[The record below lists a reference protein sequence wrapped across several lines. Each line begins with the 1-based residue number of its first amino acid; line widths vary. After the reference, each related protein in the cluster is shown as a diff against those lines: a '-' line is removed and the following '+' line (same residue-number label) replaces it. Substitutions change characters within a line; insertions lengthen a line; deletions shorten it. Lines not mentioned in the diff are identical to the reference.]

1 MISKDDDIIL
11 GTVYMPPER
20 SNYFEETELNALKDE
35 IETKCHSCQFVILA
49 GDWNGRTGKLQD
61 FIENDDFLLKELS
74 MN

>member
-1 MISKDDDIIL
+1 
-11 GTVYMPPER
+11 MPPER

-35 IETKCHSCQFVILA
+35 IETKCQSSQFVILA

-61 FIENDDFLLKELS
+61 FIENDDFLLRELS